1 MALDLSALD
10 EAWDRDR
17 GQGPDTAARAPL
29 SMFDEDPDNP
39 RFEDNPDDFAR
50 LVADINERGILQP
63 IIVLR
68 LDSGRL
74 RVRFGARRLRAA
86 RQLGLADA
94 PYIVTEDARQ
104 FDDYSQ
110 VAENAH
116 RAALEPLELAT
127 FVAKKVA
134 QGESQASVAAKL
146 GMHRSALTHLLCLA
160 GDVPPFLL
168 ELYHAR
174 KCRSALYL
182 YRIRRLWD
190 LRPLQVEEACRT
202 ASEIDASMI
211 LGLETPL
218 VRESP
223 GTKHKGATSTRSEQ
237 NSAVLKPD
245 GHADDGSKAPAGT
258 SASRPSKARRR
269 KGAPV
274 NSVLARPQLF
284 GVFGGKEV
292 QVELGRRPSRE
303 GMVWL
308 RYCVGGAESEVRIQD
323 VVLSRLVDGA
333 A

>member
-10 EAWDRDR
+10 EAWDRGR
-17 GQGPDTAARAPL
+17 GQGADTAARAPL
-29 SMFDEDPDNP
+29 AMFEEDPDNP
-39 RFEDNPDDFAR
+39 RFEDNPNAFAR
-50 LVADINERGILQP
+50 LVADINDRGILQP
-63 IIVLR
+63 IVVLR

-74 RVRFGARRLRAA
+74 RVRIGARRLRAA
-86 RQLGLADA
+86 RHLGLTDA

-110 VAENAH
+110 VAENVH

-174 KCRSALYL
+174 KCRSPLYL
-182 YRIRRLWD
+182 YRLRRLWD
-190 LRPLQVEEACRT
+190 LNPRKVEEACRS
-202 ASEIDASMI
+202 ASEIDVSLI
-211 LGLETPL
+211 LGLEAPML
-218 VRESP
+218 MESR
-223 GTKHKGATSTRSEQ
+223 GTTRKGATSTQSEK
-237 NSAVLKPD
+237 NSAAIVPGD
-245 GHADDGSKAPAGT
+245 YAEVGSNTPGGT
-258 SASRPSKARRR
+258 SASRPSKGRRR
-269 KGAPV
+269 KGALV
-274 NSVLARPQLF
+274 STVLTRPQLF
-284 GVFGGKEV
+284 GVFGAKEV
-292 QVELGRRPSRE
+292 QVELARMPSRE
-303 GMVWL
+303 GMVWI
-308 RYCVGGAESEVRIQD
+308 RYCEGGADSEVRIQD

>member
-10 EAWDRDR
+10 EAWDRGR
-17 GQGPDTAARAPL
+17 GHSADTAARAPL
-29 SMFDEDPDNP
+29 SMFEEDPGNP

-63 IIVLR
+63 IVVLR

-86 RQLGLADA
+86 RHLGLADA

-116 RAALEPLELAT
+116 RAAFEPLELAT

-146 GMHRSALTHLLCLA
+146 GMHRSALTHLLCLT

-174 KCRSALYL
+174 KCRSPLYL
-182 YRIRRLWD
+182 YRLRRLWD
-190 LRPLQVEEACRT
+190 LNPEKVEEACRA
-202 ASEIDASMI
+202 ASEIDVSLI
-211 LGLETPL
+211 LGLETPML
-218 VRESP
+218 VESR
-223 GTKHKGATSTRSEQ
+223 GANRKSAHSRRSEPD
-237 NSAVLKPD
+237 SAVIVPD
-245 GHADDGSKAPAGT
+245 SHAEEGRKASGIT
-258 SASRPSKARRR
+258 SASRPGKGRRR
-269 KGAPV
+269 KGALV
-274 NSVLARPQLF
+274 SSVLARPQLF

-292 QVELGRRPSRE
+292 LVALIRRPSRE
-303 GMVWL
+303 GMVWI
-308 RYCVGGAESEVRIQD
+308 RYCEGGADLEVRIQD

>member
-10 EAWDRDR
+10 EAWDRGR
-17 GQGPDTAARAPL
+17 GQGADTAARAPL
-29 SMFDEDPDNP
+29 SMFEEDPGNP

-50 LVADINERGILQP
+50 LVADISNRGILQP
-63 IIVLR
+63 IVVLR

-86 RQLGLADA
+86 RHLGLADA
-94 PYIVTEDARQ
+94 PYIVTRDARQ

-134 QGESQASVAAKL
+134 QGETQTSVAAKL
-146 GMHRSALTHLLCLA
+146 GMHRSALTQLLCLT
-160 GDVPPFLL
+160 GDAPTFLL

-174 KCRSALYL
+174 KCRSPLYL
-182 YRIRRLWD
+182 YRLRRLWD
-190 LRPLQVEEACRT
+190 LNPGPVEEACRA
-202 ASEIDASMI
+202 ASEIDVSFI
-211 LGLETPL
+211 LGLETPML
-218 VRESP
+218 PESR
-223 GTKHKGATSTRSEQ
+223 GANNRSAISTRSEQ
-237 NSAVLKPD
+237 DSPAIVSSNDAED
-245 GHADDGSKAPAGT
+245 GRKAQGA
-258 SASRPSKARRR
+258 SLASRSNKGRRR
-269 KGAPV
+269 KGALA
-274 NSVLARPQLF
+274 NSVLVRPQLF

-292 QVELGRRPSRE
+292 LVELARRPSRE

-308 RYCVGGAESEVRIQD
+308 RYCVGGADSEVRIQD

>member
-10 EAWDRDR
+10 EAWDRGR
-17 GQGPDTAARAPL
+17 GHTADTAARAPL
-29 SMFDEDPDNP
+29 SMFDEDPGNP

-50 LVADINERGILQP
+50 LVADISKRGILQP
-63 IIVLR
+63 IIVMR

-86 RQLGLADA
+86 RHLGLADA

-116 RAALEPLELAT
+116 RAAFEPLELAT

-146 GMHRSALTHLLCLA
+146 GMHRSALTHLLCLT

-174 KCRSALYL
+174 KCRSPLYL
-182 YRIRRLWD
+182 YRLRRLWN
-190 LRPLQVEEACRT
+190 LNPAQVEEACRM
-202 ASEIDASMI
+202 ASEIDASLI
-211 LGLETPL
+211 LGLETPML
-218 VRESP
+218 LGSR
-223 GTKHKGATSTRSEQ
+223 GANHKGATSKRASPD
-237 NSAVLKPD
+237 SAVIVPD
-245 GHADDGSKAPAGT
+245 GHADDGSKVLGVT
-258 SASRPSKARRR
+258 SAARTGKGRR
-269 KGAPV
+269 HKGALV
-274 NSVLARPQLF
+274 SSVLTRPQLF
-284 GVFGGKEV
+284 GIFGGKEV
-292 QVELGRRPSRE
+292 LVALAKRPSRE
-303 GMVWL
+303 GMVWI
-308 RYCVGGAESEVRIQD
+308 RYCEGGKDSEVRIQD